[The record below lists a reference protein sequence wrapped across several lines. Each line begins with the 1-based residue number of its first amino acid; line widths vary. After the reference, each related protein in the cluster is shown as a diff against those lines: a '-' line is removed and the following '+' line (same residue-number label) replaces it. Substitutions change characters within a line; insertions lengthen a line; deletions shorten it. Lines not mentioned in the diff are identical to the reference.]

1 MMCKLCASG
10 CYANCLSEPLL
21 ISHELIQPWG
31 IHEHL
36 NRAHLIAWQLPPA
49 LAAAL
54 PEEHGTPICYDA
66 FAPLQ
71 RFLLNLQC

>member
-21 ISHELIQPWG
+21 ISHELTQPWG

-36 NRAHLIAWQLPPA
+36 NRAHLTA

-54 PEEHGTPICYDA
+54 PEEHGTLICYDA